1 MQNTRMLKNANHEVK
16 VRKRYFGGAECS
28 ESTSEVI
35 SYPIQFGKRL
45 QYFILCLMG
54 SCLSS
59 PTDGQIVD
67 SAVSSLENGSDEA
80 ALIYNGNMVM
90 SSKIS
95 VCSRCYILT
104 PSFHLSAKTS
114 LVPMFL
120 AKVIRLLWFIF
131 VLGMSRGRK

>member
-1 MQNTRMLKNANHEVK
+1 MLKNANHEVK
-16 VRKRYFGGAECS
+16 VRKRYFGGTECP

-35 SYPIQFGKRL
+35 SNPIQFEKRL
-45 QYFILCLMG
+45 QKFILCVMG

-95 VCSRCYILT
+95 VCSRCFTLT

>member
-1 MQNTRMLKNANHEVK
+1 
-16 VRKRYFGGAECS
+16 
-28 ESTSEVI
+28 
-35 SYPIQFGKRL
+35 
-45 QYFILCLMG
+45 MG

-104 PSFHLSAKTS
+104 PRFHLSAKTS